1 MRRATCALVAAALA
15 LAPAPAFAAQDPTAG
30 YWSRVHQVAAPLPVP
45 PPDRVPEG
53 GAWVAQDPAGPVAV
67 SAVRA
72 EADPGNVV
80 AGLRLAVAD
89 VVATPAV
96 LVCPTLDRWAP
107 AQGGRL
113 EAAPV
118 ADCTD
123 AAEARVEQD
132 VLVVDLP
139 RALQAAVLDVLLVPA
154 KDARFSLTL
163 ERPTA
168 ASVQQ
173 APVRPPGPRPVPPPA
188 AAPAAPTGTGDSGT
202 AGLGS
207 GSTFFDSGALVDVAD
222 APAAEP
228 LVPAP
233 DLPESVAPAVPQPQA
248 APTLPLAVD
257 TRRSTVAA
265 ADDRT
270 LALLSAV
277 LLAMLGA
284 LALRLA
290 MQPAT
295 PPRHLGGGARLAR
308 SGAAPAA
315 VMDSPARGVGRFR
328 APRARPPVRL

>member
-15 LAPAPAFAAQDPTAG
+15 LAPTPSLAAQDPTAG

-45 PPDRVPEG
+45 PPDPVPEG

-67 SAVRA
+67 GAVRT
-72 EADPGNVV
+72 EADPGSVV

-89 VVATPAV
+89 VVGTPAV
-96 LVCPTLDRWAP
+96 LVCPTLERWAP
-107 AQGGRL
+107 EQGGRL

-123 AAEARVEQD
+123 AAEATVEQD

-154 KDARFSLTL
+154 QDARFSLTL

-173 APVRPPGPRPVPPPA
+173 APVPPPGPRPVPPPP
-188 AAPAAPTGTGDSGT
+188 APAAPTGTGDSGT

-207 GSTFFDSGALVDVAD
+207 GSSFFDGGALVDVAD
-222 APAAEP
+222 AAAAEP

-233 DLPESVAPAVPQPQA
+233 DLPASVAPAVPQPQP
-248 APTLPLAVD
+248 APTLPLALD

-265 ADDRT
+265 PDDRT
-270 LALLSAV
+270 IALLSAV

-290 MQPAT
+290 VQPAT

-315 VMDSPARGVGRFR
+315 VVDSPARGVGRFR